1 MSLAHEMQ
9 LYDLS
14 SGRELPFSGAAYI
27 TAAGAYEKAALYDDD
42 DALITGSNA
51 RQFTNGR
58 LKFRTLETVTAVDI
72 YGQTQYGYTFQ
83 LKNVKPGA
91 VNAIR
96 IDLNRMLNHLVVP
109 FSVTDAGANTE
120 YDTGIDLVK
129 DVPILPW
136 GSGIYVATADSG
148 ITIDVGTD
156 STSGANDPDG
166 FMDGVLLTTA
176 GQVNHQVGYVIGS
189 NSVYVDL
196 TGGTA
201 EWTTGALFHPASTK
215 AALAEGTD
223 SATTKNG
230 IAFLK
235 SHNPSVGGSTAA
247 YVESL
252 TYTLASSADTGKG
265 LIILPQQV
273 LYVPSF

>member
-1 MSLAHEMQ
+1 MTYTYEMQ
-9 LYDLS
+9 LYDLG
-14 SGRELPFSGAAYI
+14 SGRQLPFSGAAYI
-27 TAAGAYEKAALYDDD
+27 TANGSYEKVALYDEN

-51 RQFTNGR
+51 RQFTNGK
-58 LKFRTLETVTAVDI
+58 LQFRTLETVSAVDI

-83 LKNVKPGA
+83 LKNVKPGS
-91 VNAIR
+91 VGAIR
-96 IDLNRMLNHLVVP
+96 IDLMRLLNMLVVP

-120 YDTGIDLVK
+120 YDTGLDLVK
-129 DVPILPW
+129 DVPVLPW
-136 GSGIYVATADSG
+136 GSGLYVATADSG
-148 ITIDVGTD
+148 IVIDVGTD

-166 FMDGVLLTTA
+166 FMDGVSLTTA
-176 GQVNHQVGYVIGS
+176 GHVNHQVGYAVGS
-189 NSVYVDL
+189 NSVLVDI

-201 EWTTGALFHPASTK
+201 EWTTGALFHPANTK
-215 AALAEGTD
+215 AAIAEGTD

-235 SHNPSVGGSTAA
+235 SHIPGVGGSTAA

-265 LIILPQQV
+265 LIMLPQMV
-273 LYVPSF
+273 PYVPSF